1 MPRLKVLSML
11 SLATSLVVPAAFA
24 QPTNSAR
31 PGTVNYVEGQT
42 TLNGQA
48 LAAKSSGA
56 ELAQGQTVETQTG
69 KVEILLTPG
78 VFLRVGNS
86 SAVTMVSPD
95 LAKTEVRL
103 DRGTAEIEVDQ
114 IFKQNDLLVDEG
126 SAQTKLMKNGL
137 YEFDANTDSVR
148 VFDGEAEVSLNPDA
162 KPIKI
167 KGHHVFTLAEA
178 NQKPQSF
185 DADEYAKNDAL
196 YSWSKLRADY
206 LGQANQELAER
217 YADQPGIY
225 PGWFW
230 NPGLYAYT
238 WLPGDGLFWSPFG
251 YGFYSPYYIYGGGFI
266 YPRYTIGRGYVHEP
280 YRDDDIHR
288 GGYID
293 HRGFEGHT
301 MPAPH
306 APAGGG
312 MRGGFQV
319 DGANQRQMTGHS
331 LETGRVPRLLME

>member
-11 SLATSLVVPAAFA
+11 SLATSLVVPAFA
-24 QPTNSAR
+24 QPTNTAS
-31 PGTVNYVEGQT
+31 PGTINYVEGQA

-56 ELAQGQTVETQTG
+56 ELAQGQTVETQNG

-78 VFLRVGNS
+78 VFLRVGDN
-86 SAVTMVSPD
+86 SAVTMVSPN

-103 DRGTAEIEVDQ
+103 DRGTAEVEVDQ
-114 IFKQNDLLVDEG
+114 IFKENELLVDQG
-126 SAQTKLMKNGL
+126 SAQTKLLKTGL
-137 YEFDANTDSVR
+137 YEFDADAGDVR
-148 VFDGEAEVSLNPDA
+148 VFDGEAAVSPGPDA
-162 KPIKI
+162 NTWVKVKA
-167 KGHHVFTLAEA
+167 HHVLSARDTSHHP
-178 NQKPQSF
+178 QKF
-185 DADEYAKNDAL
+185 DADDYAQNDSL

-217 YADQPGIY
+217 YAGQQGFY

-266 YPRYTIGRGYVHEP
+266 YPHYTIRRGYVHVP
-280 YRDDDIHR
+280 YHGGPTG
-288 GGYID
+288 GGYIP
-293 HRGFEGHT
+293 HRGFEHHS
-301 MPAPH
+301 APGTGAMH
-306 APAGGG
+306 
-312 MRGGFQV
+312 GGFH
-319 DGANQRQMTGHS
+319 G
-331 LETGRVPRLLME
+331 GRR